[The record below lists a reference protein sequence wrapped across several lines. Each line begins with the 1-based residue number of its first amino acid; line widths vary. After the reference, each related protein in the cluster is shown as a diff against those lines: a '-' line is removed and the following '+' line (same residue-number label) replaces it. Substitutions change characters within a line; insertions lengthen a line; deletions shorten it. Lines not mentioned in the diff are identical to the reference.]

1 MNLIQIH
8 AGEDYSWL
16 EWMGRG
22 ANAFRLDGRRVKII
36 RTFKEQHGG
45 NKKATGYCEVFLLD
59 DEGEFKF
66 DSAGQ
71 YVTRKV
77 RAADIFGMW
86 DEYAD
91 ERDRQQQI
99 INKQQEECRRRR
111 EERERE
117 WREAEER
124 RKVEREERERIER
137 ERREK
142 LEAEKREK
150 NKIIYE
156 WLEQKGIK
164 ENGDGKVRIYITD
177 QYVQVTIRRDS

>member
-8 AGEDYSWL
+8 AGEDYAWL

-22 ANAFRLDGRRVKII
+22 ANAFRLDGKRVKII
-36 RTFKEQHGG
+36 RTFKEQHAG
-45 NKKATGYCEVFLLD
+45 NQKATGYCEVFLLD
-59 DEGEFKF
+59 DEGEFKY
-66 DSAGQ
+66 DYAGQ

-77 RAADIFGMW
+77 RAADIAMMW

-99 INKQQEECRRRR
+99 INREQEERRRKR
-111 EERERE
+111 EEQERE

-124 RKVEREERERIER
+124 RRREREERERIER
-137 ERREK
+137 ERLEK
-142 LEAEKREK
+142 IEAERREK
-150 NKIIYE
+150 NKAIYE
-156 WLEQKGIK
+156 WLAARGFK
-164 ENGDGKVRIYITD
+164 ENGDGKVKIYITD